1 MFDFLKKKDAG
12 KDIPGNIPVAEV
24 QHLQSLGMEDKDIIK
39 KLKEQGYGFSE
50 IEKAMMH
57 AVKGGVEPISE
68 PIPIQNEELPI
79 EQMAPTQD
87 EQRYTNEAPEDNKD
101 IFSQYNEETPTL
113 GELEGDMGQMS
124 VPGIEHDSISPDV
137 AIEELVEGVVDEKW
151 DDFTKKME
159 RNDSIL
165 SEIRTELRILQNK
178 LERLAQKP
186 ADTDEVSEEINQKM
200 EDLEVRITSVER
212 AFKQMLPNLTRNIQ
226 ELTLLAKQKKE
237 GI

>member
-1 MFDFLKKKDAG
+1 MFDFLKGKGKG
-12 KDIPGNIPVAEV
+12 KDIPGNIPVSEV

-57 AVKGGVEPISE
+57 AVKGGVEPIAE
-68 PIPIQNEELPI
+68 PIPIQNEEMPI
-79 EQMAPTQD
+79 EEPLPPPVQD
-87 EQRYTNEAPEDNKD
+87 NQRYANEEPVENKD

-113 GELEGDMGQMS
+113 GELEGDMGQMT
-124 VPGIEHDSISPDV
+124 VPGIEHDTISPDV

-151 DDFTKKME
+151 DDFSKRME

-165 SEIRTELRILQNK
+165 AELRTELRISQNK
-178 LERLAQKP
+178 LDRLAQKP
-186 ADTDEVSEEINQKM
+186 ADKDEVSEEINQKM
-200 EDLEVRITSVER
+200 EDLEVRIASVER

-226 ELTLLAKQKKE
+226 ELTLLAKQKK
-237 GI
+237 